1 MVGAKISASWQ
12 RRIGDAFTKRLL
24 LKGTA
29 LALALVLWLIAT
41 AKEPATDFVPVRFN
55 PGLDSSVAL
64 RDPPPPIRALVA
76 GRGEDLLKLYQTPL
90 VITRAIA
97 NDVPDTLA
105 IDLSPADI
113 RLPPGLENAVIVRDV
128 QPRVLTLHFET
139 SSTRHVPVKSQVRV
153 EPAGSAYAVR
163 FEPESVEVSGP
174 RRAVARVTHVQTVHA
189 SIAGGDS
196 IPHLVDLD
204 TARLGARVKPVQV
217 KVYVLPRQDI
227 PANLPRPTK
236 PPPAR
241 QASSG
246 KR

>member
-1 MVGAKISASWQ
+1 MVGARLSPSWQ
-12 RRIGDAFTKRLL
+12 RRIGDALTKRLL
-24 LKGTA
+24 LKSTA
-29 LALALVLWLIAT
+29 LVLAIVLWLIAT
-41 AKEPATDFVPVRFN
+41 AKEPAMDFVPVRFN

-90 VITRAIA
+90 EITRLIA

-105 IDLSPADI
+105 IDLSPADV
-113 RLPPGLENAVIVRDV
+113 RLPAGLENAIIVRDV

-139 SSTRHVPVKSQVRV
+139 SSTRHVPVRSQVRI
-153 EPAGSAYAVR
+153 EPEGGGYAVR
-163 FEPESVEVSGP
+163 FEPDSVEVTGP
-174 RRAVARVTHVQTVHA
+174 RRAVARVTDVATVHA
-189 SIAGGDS
+189 SISGGDS

-204 TARLGARVKPVQV
+204 TAKLGARVKPSQV
-217 KVYVLPRQDI
+217 KVYVMPPQAM
-227 PANLPRPTK
+227 PAGVVRPAT
-236 PPPAR
+236 PAHTR